1 MLVVIDLGNSHTV
14 LGVFERNRLLFSWR
28 LNTRRAETGD
38 EYAVLCST
46 LFNLHRIPREAVGGA
61 VVASVVPPLNEAV
74 TEFCEDFLRVTPLF
88 VDPAEQNLVRVR
100 YHRPDEVGA
109 DRLANALAAR
119 TLFGSPAVV
128 VDFGTATTFDVVSPE
143 GEYLGGAIAPGIGI
157 SADALFQRTA
167 RLPRIE
173 ILPPPR
179 CIGRTT
185 VESMQAGLYFGYLGL
200 VERILGGIRKE
211 LGEAPKVIATGGF
224 ARLLAK
230 DSPEFDAVEPD
241 LTLHGIR
248 LYYEALRTKVS
259 AADSSS

>member
-1 MLVVIDLGNSHTV
+1 
-14 LGVFERNRLLFSWR
+14 
-28 LNTRRAETGD
+28 
-38 EYAVLCST
+38 
-46 LFNLHRIPREAVGGA
+46 
-61 VVASVVPPLNEAV
+61 
-74 TEFCEDFLRVTPLF
+74 
-88 VDPAEQNLVRVR
+88 
-100 YHRPDEVGA
+100 
-109 DRLANALAAR
+109 R
-119 TLFGSPAVV
+119 TLFGSPAAVV
-128 VDFGTATTFDVVSPE
+128 AFGTATTFDVVSPE